1 MIESARKYALQNA
14 VLHNGKAEIG
24 SVINKI
30 VAESSELKQKIKE
43 IVPEIKKIVSEVNK
57 LSFAEQRK
65 ELEKIAPELLIKHKK
80 KKEKQLPELKNISG
94 RVVLRFAPGPSGPL
108 HIGHSRAAIFND
120 EYAKKYDGKFILRIE
135 DTDPDRIDPDAYKMI
150 HEDLKWLDVNVHETV
165 IQSDRFETY
174 YEYAKKLL
182 EKGNAYVCR
191 CRPEEWRKLKL
202 GKKPCSHRNLEPEK
216 NLEEWDKMLGNVYDE
231 EEASVVVKT
240 DLNLP
245 NPALRDFVGLRIS
258 KTPHPR
264 TNDRYIVYP
273 LMNFSVA
280 VDDHLLGL
288 THVLRGK
295 DHLNNTYR
303 QQYIFDYFKWRKPEY
318 IHYGRVR
325 IEDAVLKTSKI
336 REEIKKQFY
345 SGWDDVRLGTI
356 RALAKRGISSEA
368 IRKYWI
374 DVGIKPVDIVFSWKN
389 LYAFNKDIVDK
400 KANRYFFVWNPQLLN
415 ITGVDRLEGHAPLHP
430 DIPER
435 GIRKIILEKPVN
447 VFVSDDDLNKINSGD
462 KIRLKDLCNIQLAS
476 KNTAKYIGQD
486 ISILKEGAGIIHWVS
501 KKGIKTKVFF
511 PDGSVKEGIAEE
523 GLKKEIGSVVQF
535 ERFGFVRID
544 RMNNELVCYFA
555 HK

>member
-30 VAESSELKQKIKE
+30 VAEKPELKQKIKE
-43 IVPEIKKIVSEVNK
+43 IVPEIKKIVSDVNK
-57 LSFAEQRK
+57 LSLEEQRK
-65 ELEKIAPELLIKHKK
+65 ELEKTAPELLIRH
-80 KKEKQLPELKNISG
+80 KKEKEKGLPELKNVSG
-94 RVVLRFAPGPSGPL
+94 KVVLRFAPGPSGPL
-108 HIGHSRAAIFND
+108 HIGHSRAAILND

-150 HEDLKWLDVNVHETV
+150 SEDLKWLGVNVHEIV
-165 IQSDRFETY
+165 IQSERFETY
-174 YEYAKKLL
+174 YKYAKKLL

-191 CRPEEWRKLKL
+191 CRPEDWRKLKL
-202 GKKPCSHRNLEPEK
+202 KNKPCLHRNLEPEK
-216 NLEEWDKMLGNVYDE
+216 NLEEWEKMLNNVYGE

-240 DLNLP
+240 DLTLP

-258 KTPHPR
+258 KTLHPR
-264 TNDRYIVYP
+264 TKDRYIVYP

-280 VDDHLLGL
+280 VDDRLLGL

-303 QQYIFDYFKWRKPEY
+303 QAYLFDYFGWEKPEY
-318 IHYGRVR
+318 IHYGRVS
-325 IEDAVLKTSKI
+325 IEDVKLKTSLIK
-336 REEIKKQFY
+336 EEIKKGFY
-345 SGWDDVRLGTI
+345 SGWDDIRLATI
-356 RALAKRGISSEA
+356 RALAKRGISPEA
-368 IRKYWI
+368 IRKYWV
-374 DVGIKPVDIVFSWKN
+374 DVGVKPVDIMFSWKN
-389 LYAFNKDIVDK
+389 LYAFNKDIIDK
-400 KANRYFFVWNPQLLN
+400 KANRYFFVWNPQPLN
-415 ITGVDRLEGHAPLHP
+415 ITGAERLEGHAPLHP

-447 VFVSDDDLNKINSGD
+447 VFVSDEDLNKINLGN
-462 KIRLKDLCNIQLAS
+462 KLRLKDLCNVELIS
-476 KNTAKYIGQD
+476 KNTGKYIGQD

-501 KKGIKTKVFF
+501 KGIKTKVFF

-523 GLKKEIGSVVQF
+523 GVKKEIGSVVQF

-544 RMNNELVCYFA
+544 RMNDELVCYFA